1 MRTIGA
7 SISLVVV
14 AFIIFYNSHFTI
26 NDNQQVVIT
35 QFGKVV
41 KAHTDPGE
49 YYRLPFIQKANY
61 VHKGPLLSEIH
72 GTIATLDK
80 KFIHLDAKV
89 YYKISDPIIFLKT
102 LNNQYL
108 AKTRIE
114 DIVDPAVRIVIT
126 SHRLNDL
133 FSEKKF
139 VQELVRKR
147 CNTTIEDN
155 IEKLSGPKLKEFGI
169 KLIVVETLV
178 TYPSKES

>member
-1 MRTIGA
+1 M
-7 SISLVVV
+7 L
-14 AFIIFYNSHFTI
+14 
-26 NDNQQVVIT
+26 
-35 QFGKVV
+35 
-41 KAHTDPGE
+41 
-49 YYRLPFIQKANY
+49 
-61 VHKGPLLSEIH
+61 
-72 GTIATLDK
+72 
-80 KFIHLDAKV
+80 
-89 YYKISDPIIFLKT
+89 FLKT

-108 AKTRIE
+108 AKTRLE

-178 TYPSKES
+178 TFPINKS